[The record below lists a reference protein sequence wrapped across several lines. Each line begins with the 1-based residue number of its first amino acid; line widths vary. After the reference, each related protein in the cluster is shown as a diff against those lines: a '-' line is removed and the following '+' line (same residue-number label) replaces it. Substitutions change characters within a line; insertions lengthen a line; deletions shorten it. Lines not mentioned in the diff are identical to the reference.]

1 MRPAMDIQTL
11 TSFFMWMT
19 IINAGLFVYW
29 ATICAIAP
37 DWLYRMQSKWFPIP
51 REVFDVAIYGFL
63 GLVKVVFIFFNLVP
77 YLALLIV
84 G

>member
-1 MRPAMDIQTL
+1 MELQTL
-11 TSFFMWMT
+11 TSVFMWMT

-29 ATICAIAP
+29 ATFCVFAP
-37 DWLYRMQSKWFPIP
+37 GWVYRMQSRWFPIP
-51 REVFDVAIYGFL
+51 REKFDVVIYAFL
-63 GLVKVVFIFFNLVP
+63 GMFKIMFIVFNLVP

>member
-1 MRPAMDIQTL
+1 MDIQTL

-19 IINAGLFVYW
+19 IINAALFVYW
-29 ATICAIAP
+29 AAICVFAP
-37 DWLYRMQSKWFPIP
+37 DWVYRQQSRWFAIS
-51 REVFDVAIYGFL
+51 RESYDVGIYAFL
-63 GLVKVVFIFFNLVP
+63 GVFKIVFIVFNLVP